1 MTFEGK
7 TVVVT
12 GGASGIGAAFVG
24 RFASLGAKTC
34 VLDTA
39 RCEVSGTDP
48 DLSLRCDVADE
59 QSLKDALSFVE
70 RELGPVDIFVSN
82 AGVLSNDDGTDGIG
96 INADW
101 ARCWSV
107 NVMAHVYAAR
117 ALLPDMAQRGSG
129 HFVTIASAAGLLNQ
143 IGDAPY
149 SATKHAAVSFA
160 ESLAITY
167 GPSGIKFTLVCP
179 QYVATPLIGLT
190 EADVSDAGTLL
201 TADDVAAATFDA
213 MTAGRFLVLPHQDVS
228 RFAQSRARDHDKWI
242 KGMLDLRLR
251 AIDRFG
257 DARPERF
264 YKLL

>member
-1 MTFEGK
+1 MQLEGK

-12 GGASGIGAAFVG
+12 GGASGIGAAITAQ
-24 RFASLGAKTC
+24 FAALGAKTC
-34 VLDTA
+34 VLDVVP
-39 RCEVSGTDP
+39 CETSDVGP
-48 DLSLRCDVADE
+48 HLSLMCDVSDE
-59 QSLKDALSFVE
+59 MALKDALSVVYLK
-70 RELGPVDIFVSN
+70 LGSIDIFVSN
-82 AGVLSNDDGTDGIG
+82 AGVLSSMEGSEGIGTDT
-96 INADW
+96 DW

-117 ALLPDMAQRGSG
+117 ALVPDMVKRGSG

-143 IGDAPY
+143 IGDVPY

-167 GPSGIKFTLVCP
+167 GPSGVNVTLVCP

-190 EADVSDAGTLL
+190 EADATDVDTLL
-201 TADDVAAATFDA
+201 TADDIAVATLEAIAE
-213 MTAGRFLVLPHQDVS
+213 GRFLVLPHPEVQ

-242 KGMLDLRLR
+242 KGMSDLRAR
-251 AIDRFG
+251 AVDTFG

-264 YKLL
+264 YRLL